1 MKITAVEAI
10 KVFVPWRDSF
20 KEPMRVWRAY
30 NNRTTVE
37 EEDAYVLIEMH
48 TDEGIVGLGEG
59 GRSVDEVRRQAEP
72 LIGKDPLELN
82 PWGLDA
88 PFVHAVYDILGKAH
102 GVPAYRLFG
111 EKVRDAIPVAYWSPY
126 TGVKQAAGFAEE
138 GRSRGFHVHKIKA
151 RPSDAV
157 ETIAAM
163 CKAAGPDYA
172 IRIDPNE
179 TFEQPAVTLRIDD
192 AVSGYNVECWE
203 DPVPKARLEW
213 YELLRQRCK
222 AAVCLHTSDP
232 PLILEA
238 LRRNA
243 ADYFNI
249 GQNAETAIKS
259 SALCAAGGCPV
270 WLQLEGHC
278 LDIRGAFIAHLGAT
292 ISNATLPYDVL
303 PFLREAS
310 IVANP
315 PEVIDGLMQV
325 PEGPGLGIELD
336 RQAVKRYHVG

>member
-1 MKITAVEAI
+1 MKITSIETI

-20 KEPMRVWRAY
+20 KEPMQAWRAY
-30 NNRTTVE
+30 NNNSTVE

-48 TDEGIVGLGEG
+48 TDEGLVGLGEG
-59 GRSVDEVRRQAEP
+59 GRDLDEIRRQAQRF
-72 LIGKDPLELN
+72 LGKNPLELN
-82 PWGLDA
+82 PWALDA
-88 PFVHAVYDILGKAH
+88 PFTHAVYDILGKAH

-111 EKVRDAIPVAYWSPY
+111 EKYRDAIPVAYWSPY
-126 TGVKQAAGFAEE
+126 TSVKQAAQFAEE
-138 GRSRGFHVHKIKA
+138 GRSRGFRVHKIKGRA
-151 RPSDAV
+151 DNAA
-157 ETIAAM
+157 ETIIAM

-179 TFEQPAVTLRIDD
+179 TFAQPAVALRIDD
-192 AVSGYNVECWE
+192 AVSNYNIECWE

-213 YELLRQRCK
+213 YELLRAKCK
-222 AAVCLHTSDP
+222 AALCLHTSDP
-232 PLILEA
+232 QLILEA

-249 GQNAETAIKS
+249 GQSAETSIKS

-270 WLQLEGHC
+270 WLQIEGHC
-278 LDIRGAFIAHLGAT
+278 LDICAAFIAHLGAA
-292 ISNATLPYDVL
+292 IPNASLPYDVL
-303 PFLREAS
+303 PFLRERS

-315 PEVIDGLMQV
+315 PEVREGLMRV

-336 RQAVKRYHVG
+336 RGAVKRYHVA